1 MEKTQ
6 TISGIPDESE
16 SFADSMNNVFND
28 LPNVVRLGQAQVS
41 GTFSG
46 FVECSGTV
54 TPLRSNVLSDRERQD
69 LLNLLEG

>member
-6 TISGIPDESE
+6 TTSGIPKESE
-16 SFADSMNNVFND
+16 SFADSMNNIFNN
-28 LPNVVRLGQAQVS
+28 LPDAVRLGQAQVS
-41 GTFSG
+41 RTFSG

-54 TPLRSNVLSDRERQD
+54 TPLRSNVLSDKERQD